1 MSTRGDCAPT
11 AQRRGAGWCAARIP
25 AQIVSGSPMVGAAPT
40 AFRNPQHRS
49 ADWAKTDAPSRTGR
63 QRTVSNE
70 GASVT
75 DLPLGHGADPSIADF
90 AGAAPS
96 ALAATRN
103 CRQLPVETVVQ
114 VGAEFAVRD
123 ALDRN
128 SSYSSEMASGSVRNF
143 RAFRTAS
150 ESARGVRIRTTG
162 RIRRKQANFV
172 VDWTLCSGFQ
182 EFLTRALLSNCE
194 RSVSKSLV
202 ASEAPPAYGGC
213 QRRRGSHGVS
223 LGFDSPKRRVPA
235 DLETQPSDT
244 DGAVQA
250 ALHGRHGSAKKK
262 GRHS

>member
-1 MSTRGDCAPT
+1 MSTRGDRAPT
-11 AQRRGAGWCAARIP
+11 AQRRGAGWFAVTVP
-25 AQIVSGSPMVGAAPT
+25 AQISDGSPMG
-40 AFRNPQHRS
+40 RS
-49 ADWAKTDAPSRTGR
+49 ARLEFGDSLRRGADRAKPDAQCRTGR
-63 QRTVSNE
+63 QRAVSGE

-96 ALAATRN
+96 ALAAARN
-103 CRQLPVETVVQ
+103 CRQLPVETVEQ
-114 VGAEFAVRD
+114 VGAEFVVRD

-150 ESARGVRIRTTG
+150 EAARGVRIRTTG

-172 VDWTLCSGFQ
+172 VDWTLCSEFQ
-182 EFLTRALLSNCE
+182 EFLTRALLSNCG

-202 ASEAPPAYGGC
+202 ASETPPGYGWC
-213 QRRRGSHGVS
+213 QRPLGSHGVS
-223 LGFDSPKRRVPA
+223 PGFDSPKRRVPS
-235 DLETQPSDT
+235 DLETQRSDT
-244 DGAVQA
+244 DGAVQTV
-250 ALHGRHGSAKKK
+250 LHGRHGSAKKT